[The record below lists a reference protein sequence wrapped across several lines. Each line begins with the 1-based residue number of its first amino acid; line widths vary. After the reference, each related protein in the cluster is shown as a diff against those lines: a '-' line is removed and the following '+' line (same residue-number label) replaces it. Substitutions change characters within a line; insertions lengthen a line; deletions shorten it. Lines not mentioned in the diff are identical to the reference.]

1 MGSITRQSRGFT
13 LIELLLVLVIITV
26 MLSLAAA
33 ALPDR
38 NRERLGNEAN
48 RLLKVLETLQM
59 EAMLNRTPTS
69 LVLGEEGYQALVL
82 NLYTLEW
89 EASTLKI
96 LAPRALQGQDLA
108 LELLEIEGTNTT
120 RLQGPE
126 GEQLPAIIFDSSGST
141 QPYQLQLASLAVEGL
156 GQILA
161 SDGHEAARLQ

>member
-13 LIELLLVLVIITV
+13 LIELLLVLVVITV

-59 EAMLNRTPTS
+59 EAMLNRTPTG
-69 LVLGEEGYQALVL
+69 LVLGEDGYQSLIL

-89 EASTLKI
+89 EASALKI
-96 LAPRALQGQDLA
+96 LAPRALQGHGLA
-108 LELLEIEGTNTT
+108 LELLEAEGVTGTSI
-120 RLQGPE
+120 QGPD
-126 GEQLPAIIFDSSGST
+126 GERLPAIIFDASGST
-141 QPYQLQLASLAVEGL
+141 QPYQLQLASITVDGL
-156 GQILA
+156 GAILA